1 MDYESK
7 YTGEEVE
14 AKLDASVD
22 KRVVGDTTYIRI
34 DAFEGEADGL
44 LYGLPGS
51 AMHGDAD
58 VYLLS
63 NISVKTVNDLEYYY
77 TKTEVDNAIASA
89 ITTALNTKV

>member
-14 AKLDASVD
+14 AKLDALVD
-22 KRVVGDTTYIRI
+22 KRVAGETTYIRI

-51 AMHGDAD
+51 DMYGDAD
-58 VYLLS
+58 AYLLS
-63 NISVKTVNDLEYYY
+63 NISVKTVEDLENYY
-77 TKTEVDNAIASA
+77 TKTEVDNAIKSA
-89 ITTALNTKV
+89 ITTTLNTSV